1 MVEDPMVPVIP
12 VIEKWVQ
19 EGQVVTNSDLK
30 HFIRKLRKIHR
41 FSHALQSLS
50 LLSTYF
56 SVFACAHLVIDC

>member
-41 FSHALQSLS
+41 FSHALQVPLS
-50 LLSTYF
+50 FIYLF
-56 SVFACAHLVIDC
+56 